1 MKINPS
7 RMAMCPKSWHEKQ
20 KGQKDT
26 DAGWMKKNGL
36 NHFGDQNHLD
46 IDVKHKLIRRDE
58 VRPASVHDS
67 NVLEELVDENNSRK
81 DDHFPD
87 HTGPSARQQL
97 I

>member
-1 MKINPS
+1 MLSTNLFAAI
-7 RMAMCPKSWHEKQ
+7 
-20 KGQKDT
+20 
-26 DAGWMKKNGL
+26 
-36 NHFGDQNHLD
+36 
-46 IDVKHKLIRRDE
+46 
-58 VRPASVHDS
+58 RPASVHDS